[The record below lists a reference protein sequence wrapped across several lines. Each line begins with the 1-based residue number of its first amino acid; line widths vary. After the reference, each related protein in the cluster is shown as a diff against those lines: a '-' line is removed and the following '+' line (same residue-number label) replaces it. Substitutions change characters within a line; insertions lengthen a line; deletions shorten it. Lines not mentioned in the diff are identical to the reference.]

1 MRNNSENIAKIGF
14 DLLEKLHARIP
25 VAQSSSK
32 RSLTR
37 PEEDKALDVVVYEEK
52 LLATHLPTWLK
63 AVGMINALLEK
74 SEKLTPYF
82 ALQKVLTL
90 GKELLQNMSKAV
102 KTCFDNKNKSEV
114 INKKIEK
121 QIELSKL
128 YDKEMK
134 IQQEELDNVTIQI
147 AELRESQKKLEEN
160 IQYHQEVEKLL
171 RRDSVTEE
179 EKMKAIEL
187 IKQPDEAEP
196 LKAETDESKAEKGPQ
211 EVLTLCERKLQLQK
225 ASANVLR
232 QNVQKMEAIASELE
246 ILKEERMRKKQERIQ
261 FLEILEQPEKQEH
274 PELTS
279 SEQVHVTQ
287 EEGDASAVSS
297 FTQDSSTTQEVS
309 SRQTTV
315 SSSESQPRGDKEPS
329 SPDSVQRSTSSIRSA
344 ELETAEK
351 TQAQLVLMTIL
362 NQLKEMKEFFVRML
376 ASKEMVE
383 LAKQLDSLGCCETDA
398 DGVQTI
404 KLSSPHFRNVL
415 DHIQTIL
422 SKVLR
427 SSKVSRLASKKTVA
441 GNVINLTGSTAANE
455 KRKELE
461 VGFADLFRKYRDLWF
476 MYFQLRGRLKNEYQ
490 RRQSSYK
497 ARPLQSIRTIRS
509 MPNLQVMDVKHE
521 KPTQT
526 IRRKQKL
533 IMDRRKTS
541 PTPANL
547 RARGKSIHKPIEKFS
562 DLKMDLPKSWKEDLQ
577 NVQEAF
583 AKGEIDRETYM
594 EALVLMLKLAA
605 VLQQKQALLG
615 EGFLMDRL
623 KQSLTA
629 KIQKILEAVTSEH
642 FPLYLLMKDADY
654 HNYTAFLQQM
664 NEEDRKIRLEQEKLF
679 LFMKLE
685 ELYEKIRDRACR
697 RKSRVNTIELVA
709 KETQKKLA
717 QLRVTQSLASY
728 RPAPARL
735 EDQTPTFFSFS
746 QSGIPKVIRSLTK
759 IQRQTI
765 LEEAEEVQDLV
776 SETLASD
783 YSGTISEEGKFS
795 QQQKFDQKKLTK
807 EEFTGA
813 SSPVLDIASQEA
825 TLPHLQKK
833 PKNLRNPV
841 ALLK

>member
-1 MRNNSENIAKIGF
+1 MQSYRDRLEILTSVDRFLFRARKLVDINESTTISEDNFLLINESFKLMRSIRNKMRNNSENIAKIGF

-455 KRKELE
+455 KRKEL
-461 VGFADLFRKYRDLWF
+461 
-476 MYFQLRGRLKNEYQ
+476 
-490 RRQSSYK
+490 
-497 ARPLQSIRTIRS
+497 
-509 MPNLQVMDVKHE
+509 
-521 KPTQT
+521 
-526 IRRKQKL
+526 
-533 IMDRRKTS
+533 
-541 PTPANL
+541 
-547 RARGKSIHKPIEKFS
+547 PIEKFS